1 MEYIIDEMKVS
12 DWDQV
17 KNIYIEGIKTGIATF
32 QSEEDLP
39 TWEIWNNGH
48 INSCRIVARCGDD
61 IFGWAAL
68 NPYSSRSVYSGVA
81 EVSIYVGEKYKGL
94 GIGTVLL
101 ENLVVLSE
109 INGFWTLQAGITREN
124 NASIAIHKKCEF
136 REVGIRERIGK
147 MKSGKWHDTVLME
160 RRSSIVGID

>member
-1 MEYIIDEMKVS
+1 MEYIIEEMKAS

-17 KNIYIEGIKTGIATF
+17 KNIYLEGIKTGIATF
-32 QSEEDLP
+32 QSEDDLP
-39 TWEIWNNGH
+39 TWELWNNGH
-48 INSCRIVARCGDD
+48 ISSCRLVARSGEE
-61 IFGWAAL
+61 ILGWVAL

-81 EVSIYVGEKYKGL
+81 EVSIYLGEKYKGL
-94 GIGTVLL
+94 GIGTALL

-124 NASIAIHKKCEF
+124 NASISLHKKCGF
-136 REVGIRERIGK
+136 REVGIREKIGK

-160 RRSSIVGID
+160 RRSSIVGL